1 MKRPSPRTVRN
12 RLRKHF
18 HDAALRE
25 PGVDAAMAK
34 RIAARQMRNLGEL
47 TALIEQLHLAG
58 AAGKVPPPKPIVKS
72 FDPYA
77 FGAVVILERHG
88 PDVLLTHLDG
98 IDDVGHLRQLAEAQ
112 HLSVDPAITQ
122 VPDLRSAILRGAEER
137 IAERRAA
144 AS

>member
-12 RLRKHF
+12 KLRNHF
-18 HDAALRE
+18 REAALRE

-34 RIAARQMRNLGEL
+34 RIAARQMRKLGEL
-47 TALIEQLHLAG
+47 TALIEQLAG
-58 AAGKVPPPKPIVKS
+58 AAAKAPPPKPVVKS

-98 IDDVGHLRQLAEAQ
+98 IDDVLHLRQLAEAQ